1 VRGLR
6 FLFALLVNAVPLY
19 GVLVEGWSAATILV
33 LYWIENLLTAV
44 ATCLRIAI
52 HRSWTQKRGHYH
64 GGQLGVVVS
73 SGTSARPIRT
83 FLGEYATAAL
93 IFTLAHGVFVVAL
106 PLILAS
112 NHPDDPRWQ
121 VSLSQL
127 RLGVS
132 AVAAFLGLALVAD
145 LPSLPT
151 WSFARIRAYAQARL
165 GRVLILHLTIIFG
178 MFAIAFTESPYGF
191 LYVMVGL
198 KTLADVGGA
207 LAREEPLPDK
217 PPAWASGIA
226 SRVGKAPG
234 KAKADFETEWRREI
248 EASKRQAEEDEKP
261 V

>member
-6 FLFALLVNAVPLY
+6 FLFALLVNAVPIY
-19 GVLVEGWSAATILV
+19 GVLVEGWSATTILV

-44 ATCLRIAI
+44 ATCLRIAV
-52 HRSWTQKRGHYH
+52 HRSWTGKRGHYH
-64 GGQLGVVVS
+64 GGQLGVTV
-73 SGTSARPIRT
+73 GGKSARPIRT

-121 VSLSQL
+121 VSFSQL
-127 RLGVS
+127 RIGVA
-132 AVAAFLGLALVAD
+132 AVASFLGLGLVAD

-178 MFAIAFTESPYGF
+178 VLALAFTESPYGF
-191 LYVMVGL
+191 LYVLVGL

-207 LAREEPLPDK
+207 LARDEPLPDK
-217 PPAWASGIA
+217 PPAWASRIA

-234 KAKADFETEWRREI
+234 QGKTDFETEWRREI
-248 EASKRQAEEDEKP
+248 EGSKRQAEEDEKP